1 MLFENYLSHSVE
13 EVRSSGYACLCL
25 DLIGGSVDIIEVLAL
40 YLPLTGFEINV
51 SVGFKGNALVYE

>member
-1 MLFENYLSHSVE
+1 MGKFALQVVRASVWILL
-13 EVRSSGYACLCL
+13 VGLWYK
-25 DLIGGSVDIIEVLAL
+25 EVLAL